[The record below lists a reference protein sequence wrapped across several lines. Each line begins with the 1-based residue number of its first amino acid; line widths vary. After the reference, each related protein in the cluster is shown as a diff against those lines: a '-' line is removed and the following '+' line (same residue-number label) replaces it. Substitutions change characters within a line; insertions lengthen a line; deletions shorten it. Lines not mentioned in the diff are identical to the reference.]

1 MTPTVDNSRQ
11 TRNIIVIGVAI
22 MLVLI
27 GVATVIAALHFGT
40 SSTLPPVFSAYFAWI
55 PGVIAGIIGLIFVII
70 LITWAFSWAFR
81 PWGRPWRARRYAGWG
96 WGWWGGPGLWGD
108 DSAVGIIRERY
119 ARGEITKEQF
129 DQMMRDLEEERHYHS
144 GSQS

>member
-11 TRNIIVIGVAI
+11 TRNIIVIGAAI

-27 GVATVIAALHFGT
+27 GVAAVIAALHIGT
-40 SSTLPPVFSAYFAWI
+40 STFPPVFSAYFAWM

-96 WGWWGGPGLWGD
+96 WGWWGGPSWWGD

-129 DQMMRDLEEERHYHS
+129 DQMMRDLEEERHYRS
-144 GSQS
+144 GNQG